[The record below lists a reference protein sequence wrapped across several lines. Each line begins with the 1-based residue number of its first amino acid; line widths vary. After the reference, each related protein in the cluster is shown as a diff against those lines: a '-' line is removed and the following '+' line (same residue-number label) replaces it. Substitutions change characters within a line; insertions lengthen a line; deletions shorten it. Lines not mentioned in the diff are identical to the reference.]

1 MRFKYDKEVDAGY
14 IYIKYPIRSGEAK
27 KTVTLND
34 NIILDFDK
42 KDKLIGV
49 EILNASKIM
58 NRQVLRNADKTA

>member
-1 MRFKYDKEVDAGY
+1 
-14 IYIKYPIRSGEAK
+14 
-27 KTVTLND
+27 
-34 NIILDFDK
+34 IILDFDK